1 MVKALQALAAGT
13 NRRYG
18 RSHREVIDPFAVA
31 NPTWRAASRKRPY
44 TTRCAASSDLGKGA
58 RQTVCASRHAKKT
71 SAKDELCEV
80 RDLRHARPHDSSV
93 RHLRQA
99 ALSTADARCAPGVTC
114 SHAAI
119 PQRQVDEPALANQLY
134 QL

>member
-58 RQTVCASRHAKKT
+58 RQTVCVQAETRKKLLQKINF
-71 SAKDELCEV
+71 ARCG
-80 RDLRHARPHDSSV
+80 DLRHARPHTII
-93 RHLRQA
+93 RQA
-99 ALSTADARCAPGVTC
+99 LASGRALHRSLRPGGHLLARRYTAKT
-114 SHAAI
+114 
-119 PQRQVDEPALANQLY
+119 VDEPALANQL
-134 QL
+134 